1 MYRDRSPPPPSRLD
15 SLLKQQAERLDPA
28 LDSWKTFRSEV
39 RAAEPT
45 RKIEEL
51 KALNRQTTP
60 LRSPNH
66 SFSRDSL
73 FTSPLRERLAGQHVA
88 TQSTDR
94 RYQSPISKAKDKFEA
109 FYESLKSQGRGSEQN
124 RAVLGRI
131 QTLVKGPLPP
141 RSPTN
146 LEVKLQGLSA
156 AKRLGSP
163 RGRGEE
169 MGKDVRE
176 LPSILPLQR
185 LQQAKEALQRTGLQ
199 GLTPSYESELRAFA
213 KLVIASYGAREQPS

>member
-15 SLLKQQAERLDPA
+15 SLLKKQAERLDPA
-28 LDSWKTFRSEV
+28 LDSWKAFRSEV

-51 KALNRQTTP
+51 KVLNRQTTP
-60 LRSPNH
+60 LRSPSH

-73 FTSPLRERLAGQHVA
+73 FTSPIRDRLSGQQHVS
-88 TQSTDR
+88 TMSTDR
-94 RYQSPISKAKDKFEA
+94 RYQSPISKAKDNFEA
-109 FYESLKSQGRGSEQN
+109 FYENLKSQGRGSEQN

-146 LEVKLQGLSA
+146 LEVKLQGLST

-163 RGRGEE
+163 RGRGE
-169 MGKDVRE
+169 DVRE

-185 LQQAKEALQRTGLQ
+185 LQQAKEALHRSGLQ
-199 GLTPSYESELRAFA
+199 GLTPSYSTELQAFA
-213 KLVIASYGAREQPS
+213 RLVLASYGAGEQPS